1 MIGEQFLFPSALQL
15 ISFFSLRGY
24 YEWLLLLSL
33 SLQVALCAN
42 AAVTS

>member
-15 ISFFSLRGY
+15 IPFFSLRDY

-33 SLQVALCAN
+33 SLQVRLCAN
-42 AAVTS
+42 AVVTS